1 MSKQFKK
8 LAAKAVALSALTMAS
23 ASSFAAGIG
32 DIASQIDLSDGKS
45 AVIAAGVALGGFLVI
60 GLVVRYVLGFFKR
73 V

>member
-32 DIASQIDLSDGKS
+32 DIASQIDLSDGKA

-60 GLVVRYVLGFFKR
+60 GLDGFLVVMVGS
-73 V
+73 